1 MSLAA
6 VLGALQNSAMAH
18 AVSKSNHL
26 VGAGLQVVHIF
37 VIVLLLGALLLANLR
52 LLGWVLPDTPLQVV
66 ASEVRRFFR
75 IGVSLAAVSGTLIFI
90 ATAELYGVKW
100 VFWLK
105 MALLVAA
112 VVVHVLLL
120 SRVLRRWLHKL
131 FLNLDSVSCPPTC
144 LQFDQNCF
152 PGRGKPRAYRLLMPQ
167 G

>member
-6 VLGALQNSAMAH
+6 VLGALQNSALAH

-26 VGAGLQVVHIF
+26 VGAGLQVFHIF
-37 VIVLLLGALLLANLR
+37 GIVLLLGALLLANLR

-66 ASEVRRFFR
+66 TREVRRFFR
-75 IGVSLAAVSGTLIFI
+75 IGVALAAVSGTLIFI

-112 VVVHVLLL
+112 VAAHVLLL
-120 SRVLRRWLHKL
+120 SRVLRQEHPSPAAARSAAILSLVLWCGVG
-131 FLNLDSVSCPPTC
+131 FA
-144 LQFDQNCF
+144 
-152 PGRGKPRAYRLLMPQ
+152 GRMIGFT
-167 G
+167 